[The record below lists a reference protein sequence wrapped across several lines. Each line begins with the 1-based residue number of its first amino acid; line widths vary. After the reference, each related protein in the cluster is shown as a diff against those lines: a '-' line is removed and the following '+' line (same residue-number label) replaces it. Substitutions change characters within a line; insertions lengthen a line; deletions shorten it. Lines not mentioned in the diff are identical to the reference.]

1 MKNLT
6 VSIATD
12 HRGFALKKLFA
23 ARLAK
28 GGHKVVDFG
37 TDDEVSCDAG
47 DFAQKLAADLRDH
60 PQHMG
65 ILICGSGQAMAM
77 TANRYKHIR
86 AALCLNSTMAR
97 LAREHNDANVL
108 VIGAH
113 IVGQEVAFDC
123 LDTFL
128 STAFLGGRFTAR
140 IDKLTAL
147 GGL

>member
-1 MKNLT
+1 MTGLT
-6 VSIATD
+6 VALASD

-23 ARLAK
+23 ARLAER
-28 GGHKVVDFG
+28 GHNVVDFG
-37 TDDEVSCDAG
+37 TNDESSCDAG
-47 DFAQKLAADLRDH
+47 DFATRLAKDLRDNPAH
-60 PQHMG
+60 LG

-86 AALCLNSTMAR
+86 AALCLNTTMAR

-113 IVGQEVAFDC
+113 IVGQEVA
-123 LDTFL
+123 LDTL
-128 STAFLGGRFTAR
+128 DAFLTATFAGGRFVPR
-140 IDKLTAL
+140 LDKLNAL